1 MRLSSLDPDHLEC
14 RSMGHAWKHVD
25 DHDHMTASSNRYQIT
40 RFWRLEECLRCGAER
55 DREIDL
61 SGLVVRLGRTRMHY
75 PTGYVLKAPPRR
87 LTRAD
92 ALGAQYGKDLS
103 L

>member
-1 MRLSSLDPDHLEC
+1 VKLSSLSPDHLEC
-14 RSMGHAWKHVD
+14 RSMGHAWSHVD
-25 DHDHMTASSNRYQIT
+25 DRDHDRRLGQIL

-55 DREIDL
+55 EREIDL
-61 SGLVVRLGRTRMHY
+61 SGIAIRLGRTRMHY

-92 ALGAQYGKDLS
+92 ALGAQYGKDLT